1 MATKQEQ
8 HITIEEF
15 IQNVL
20 GNPEW
25 EILDVRKKEEMY
37 GEHYTI
43 ENSINLPLEE
53 IEEINSVIS
62 DKKKSKIAIICRSGR
77 RSAEAMI
84 YLISQGYDAHNVLGG
99 LIEYYEIKN
108 RRVNATVQNKKKK
121 AS

>member
-1 MATKQEQ
+1 MNTKKEQ

-43 ENSINLPLEE
+43 ENSINLPLEK
-53 IEEINSVIS
+53 IEKIDSVIPE
-62 DKKKSKIAIICRSGR
+62 KNKIKVAVICRSGR
-77 RSAEAMI
+77 RSAEAMK
-84 YLISQGYDAHNVLGG
+84 YLISLGYDAHNVSGG

-108 RRVNATVQNKKKK
+108 RRENATVQNVKRQ